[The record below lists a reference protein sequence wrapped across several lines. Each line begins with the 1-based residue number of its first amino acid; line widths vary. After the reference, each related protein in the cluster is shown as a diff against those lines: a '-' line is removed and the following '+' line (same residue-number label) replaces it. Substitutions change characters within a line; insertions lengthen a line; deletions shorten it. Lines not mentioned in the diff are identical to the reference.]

1 MRLIGLAVI
10 LAVSL
15 TLAPLG
21 TAQPP
26 EKVSRVGYLNPG
38 SSSDPLRQ
46 RRLEAF
52 RQGLRELGYV
62 EGQNIAIESRW
73 AEGKYDRYPALAAD
87 LVRLKVDVI
96 VAQSGE
102 ATQAT
107 RQATRTVPI
116 IMSLVMDPVGS
127 GLVASLAR
135 PGGKVT
141 GTSVMAPDLV
151 GKQLELIKEVVPKA
165 SRVALLR
172 HPSNP
177 ARATYTRAAEAAA
190 RTLGLRLQTL
200 DARNPQEIDSAFAA
214 MTRDRA
220 GALLIFPDSLFG
232 TQRRQIAELAAKARL
247 PAIHGGTSGYAEAG
261 GLMAYSPNNLDL
273 ERRAAAFVDKIRCP
287 RTTARSGRCAP
298 GSTAGPG
305 SGTSPSA
312 WPGKV
317 TTSNSPG
324 TTKRA
329 GERRSTRPA

>member
-135 PGGKVT
+135 PGGNVT

-151 GKQLELIKEVVPKA
+151 SE
-165 SRVALLR
+165 S
-172 HPSNP
+172 SW
-177 ARATYTRAAEAAA
+177 
-190 RTLGLRLQTL
+190 
-200 DARNPQEIDSAFAA
+200 S
-214 MTRDRA
+214 
-220 GALLIFPDSLFG
+220 
-232 TQRRQIAELAAKARL
+232 
-247 PAIHGGTSGYAEAG
+247 
-261 GLMAYSPNNLDL
+261 
-273 ERRAAAFVDKIRCP
+273 
-287 RTTARSGRCAP
+287 
-298 GSTAGPG
+298 
-305 SGTSPSA
+305 
-312 WPGKV
+312 
-317 TTSNSPG
+317 
-324 TTKRA
+324 
-329 GERRSTRPA
+329 